1 MEHKQYRVQIKQVGD
16 EPDRT
21 LRFIG
26 SDESVDRDG
35 DIIDVAGWDTDDYM
49 KNPVVLWAHN
59 RGAMDLPPIGKT
71 VNLNKDI
78 KNKQLVFD
86 IKFPTLA
93 ELSTDAQNASDHAKF
108 VDTIYNMCKNN
119 YLNAVSVGFRGLEY
133 KQRDDDAAMELPEW
147 QRGTH
152 YMEQELFEIS
162 ICPVP
167 ANPNALQTAKSKGLI
182 DDYTI
187 KSFFYTKTQKGVI
200 PFHPYQKADESTPWN
215 AAKEVGA
222 ANVDDLKKMCAW
234 YDSAHVDV
242 KSAYKLPHHQK
253 DGYRT
258 VWKGVVAA
266 MAALLG
272 SRGGVDIP
280 ESDKKAVY
288 NHLAKHYK
296 EFDKTP
302 PDYKLLSES
311 EVKVMTEDEKSGVR
325 LSDDSKKAL
334 ADIHKSLTDTIA
346 SHKEAHKG
354 AVEPYKAIAGKLD
367 GDTKSEMQKAIDA
380 HEKAH
385 KSTVRAYK
393 SCADKLLKFIDPSAV
408 QQSDGD
414 SDGVE
419 RALDALTEQVK
430 TLNSI
435 LIQPAKKPEAKEID
449 LSSISGE
456 QISEAISDVL
466 EEKLKAA
473 KGKV

>member
-1 MEHKQYRVQIKQVGD
+1 MEHKQFKVTAKQVGS
-16 EPDRT
+16 ENDRT

-35 DIIDVAGWDTDDYM
+35 DIIDVAGWDTNNYM

-59 RGAMDLPPIGKT
+59 IGAMEMPPIGKT
-71 VNLNKDI
+71 VSLNKDI
-78 KNKQLVFD
+78 QNKQLIFD

-93 ELSTDAQNASDHAKF
+93 ELSTDVQNTSDHAKF
-108 VDTIYNMCKNN
+108 VDTIYSMCKNG
-119 YLNAVSVGFRGLEY
+119 YLNAVSVGFKGIKY
-133 KQRDDDAAMELPEW
+133 KRRDDDDVLDLPEW
-147 QRGTH
+147 QRGIH
-152 YMEQELFEIS
+152 YMEQQLYEIS
-162 ICPVP
+162 ICPIP
-167 ANPNALQTAKSKGLI
+167 ANPNALQTAKSEGL
-182 DDYTI
+182 DKYSI
-187 KSFFYTKTQKGVI
+187 KSFFDVQKSAI
-200 PFHPYQKADESTPWN
+200 PFHSYPKADENTAWDGP
-215 AAKEVGA
+215 KEVA
-222 ANVDDLKKMCAW
+222 AADVDDLKKMCAW
-234 YDSAHVDV
+234 YDTEHADV

-253 DGYRT
+253 DGYKT

-272 SRGGVDIP
+272 SRGGVNIP
-280 ESDKKAVY
+280 EPDKKAVY
-288 NHLAKHYK
+288 NHLAKHFK
-296 EFDKTP
+296 EFGKTP

-311 EVKVMTEDEKSGVR
+311 EVKAMTEDEKSGAR

-385 KSTVRAYK
+385 KSTVKAYK

-419 RALDALTEQVK
+419 CALNALTEQVK